1 MLVQVL
7 FILWSITPLHFLL
20 VYMATLGSQI
30 PLSALMCFI
39 WFGKWGFPDSSAG
52 KESACNAR
60 DPGLISGSGRSSGE
74 RIDYRL
80 QYSWASLVAQM
91 VKNLLAMWEIWVW
104 SMCWEDLLEKG
115 KATHST
121 ILAWKIPWTEEPGG
135 LQSMGLHGSD
145 TTEQLTTQHITRVLR
160 MWVTSFPLNHAT
172 LRSISG
178 FFAIFFLLKPV
189 FSSQRW
195 SPFGESNSQFSVSI
209 ICDF

>member
-80 QYSWASLVAQM
+80 QYSWASLVAQL
-91 VKNLLAMWEIWVW
+91 VKSPPAMQGIWVL
-104 SMCWEDLLEKG
+104 SLGWENPLRR
-115 KATHST
+115 
-121 ILAWKIPWTEEPGG
+121 
-135 LQSMGLHGSD
+135 
-145 TTEQLTTQHITRVLR
+145 EQLPTRVFLPGEFHGQR
-160 MWVTSFPLNHAT
+160 SLAGYTVHGISKSWTRLSNFHFT
-172 LRSISG
+172 LRIRMER
-178 FFAIFFLLKPV
+178 I
-189 FSSQRW
+189 W
-195 SPFGESNSQFSVSI
+195 
-209 ICDF
+209 